1 MALTLDEC
9 LDACG
14 ITDQICDEVPDS
26 IARTASNI
34 YFAPEDLA
42 RLVDALAAADS
53 ISVDSLEGGAPT
65 FSMNDSISAGSDSE
79 ILPTDS
85 IIEVQ
90 DDSKQQR
97 PVAPSTVASHSDTKV
112 PNADIQQHHVK
123 ASTDVSPNAT
133 VIPDDDN
140 QQQHRIEASMDV
152 LPSDIELPNVDIQ
165 QNHVEAFTVILPSVT
180 VGHDDSKQHYP
191 VDTSPVVIPS
201 GTGVP
206 DFILQ
211 QNHVETSTV
220 TAIFPS
226 DTEVSDD
233 SLRQHSGKASSV
245 VSPCP
250 IEDHDDDIQP
260 NIFRDSTAVSPNT
273 IEMIEIG
280 DHHMR
285 QHPVVASQSTNV
297 PEEKGI
303 DSYVQII
310 ATLILESPH
319 QKLLVKEMYDIITKN
334 WSKFSLN
341 ESTWKNSLRHALSS
355 NSFFVRN
362 GRGPAARAKYWSV
375 HEACVEMFKTGNFR
389 RREAR
394 SRVQIMERQTKKR
407 QAKKNSCSQGKTKNM
422 SDGKSDHNKDE
433 AVQQHQFAVNNASS
447 NITELKFP
455 SRTPMSYSAPS
466 IQQQY
471 QQQQQQQHLKY
482 QQLQKQHQV
491 QNQQRS
497 QYHDLFQSQ
506 QQKPLQDIQNPQYV
520 EQIEQQLPQAPQHQ
534 QQHQQQQL
542 FQHHQRQQQ
551 FQYQEQHQ
559 YQQQEQDQNPY
570 QQQNQQD
577 QHCLFDNSQ
586 NREFQQS
593 YVRSQPRVQDMTSSP
608 TGYYPYDNL
617 RTAMD
622 YNTLNN
628 PAPSQCTSN
637 TGYYNTAQ
645 QQQQCSQQY

>member
-1 MALTLDEC
+1 MALTSDEC
-9 LDACG
+9 MDACG
-14 ITDQICDEVPDS
+14 ITDQICDEVLDS

-34 YFAPEDLA
+34 YFAQEDLA

-65 FSMNDSISAGSDSE
+65 SSMSDSISAGSDSE
-79 ILPTDS
+79 ILPTDCT
-85 IIEVQ
+85 IEVQ

-97 PVAPSTVASHSDTKV
+97 PVAPSTVASHRDTKV
-112 PNADIQQHHVK
+112 PNADIQQHHGE
-123 ASTDVSPNAT
+123 APTDVPLNAT

-140 QQQHRIEASMDV
+140 QQRHRIEPSTDV

-180 VGHDDSKQHYP
+180 VGHDDSKQLHP
-191 VDTSPVVIPS
+191 VESSQVVIPS

-220 TAIFPS
+220 TAILPS

-233 SLRQHSGKASSV
+233 GKQQHSGKASSV

-250 IEDHDDDIQP
+250 FENHDDDMQP
-260 NIFRDSTAVSPNT
+260 NLSRDSTAVSPNT
-273 IEMIEIG
+273 IKMIEIG

-285 QHPVVASQSTNV
+285 QHPVVASQSTHV

-303 DSYVQII
+303 DSYVQVI
-310 ATLILESPH
+310 ATVLLESPH
-319 QKLLVKEMYDIITKN
+319 QKLLVKEIYESITKN

-341 ESTWKNSLRHALSS
+341 ESTWKNSVRHALSS

-362 GRGPAARAKYWSV
+362 GRGPVGRANYWSV
-375 HEACVEMFKTGNFR
+375 HEACVSMFKNGNFR

-394 SRVQIMERQTKKR
+394 SRVQVTEREKKKR
-407 QAKKNSCSQGKTKNM
+407 QAKKTSSSQGKTKSM
-422 SDGKSDHNKDE
+422 SDGKSDDNKGE
-433 AVQQHQFAVNNASS
+433 AVQRHQFEVNNASS
-447 NITELKFP
+447 NITELNY
-455 SRTPMSYSAPS
+455 SLSSPMAYSAPS
-466 IQQQY
+466 IQQKYQ

-506 QQKPLQDIQNPQYV
+506 QQKPLQHIQNPQ
-520 EQIEQQLPQAPQHQ
+520 
-534 QQHQQQQL
+534 
-542 FQHHQRQQQ
+542 F
-551 FQYQEQHQ
+551 
-559 YQQQEQDQNPY
+559 
-570 QQQNQQD
+570 
-577 QHCLFDNSQ
+577 
-586 NREFQQS
+586 
-593 YVRSQPRVQDMTSSP
+593 
-608 TGYYPYDNL
+608 
-617 RTAMD
+617 
-622 YNTLNN
+622 
-628 PAPSQCTSN
+628 
-637 TGYYNTAQ
+637 
-645 QQQQCSQQY
+645 